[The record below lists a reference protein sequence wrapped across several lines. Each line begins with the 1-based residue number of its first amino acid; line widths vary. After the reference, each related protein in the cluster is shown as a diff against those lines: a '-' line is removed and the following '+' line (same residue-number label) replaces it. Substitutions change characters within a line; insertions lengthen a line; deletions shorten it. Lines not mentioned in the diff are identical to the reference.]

1 MLIIS
6 SPKVAVRDFVLEI
19 PREKAPE
26 LYKFARFY
34 VYPRTVVTLDEYVR
48 LFKHAFPVD
57 LVDLLTDLRECE
69 EIFGE
74 RFGEEFCP
82 VDPYKVGEEFW
93 RVLEEDPRFREMVED
108 SGASLFDI
116 EPEDDKIVV
125 DRMIKIEPYIS
136 FEGDDYRIKLL
147 VERTRSRRYSRRGGL

>member
-6 SPKVAVRDFVLEI
+6 SPKVAVRVFVLEI

-26 LYKFARFY
+26 LYRFVDFY

-48 LFKHAFPVD
+48 LFKRAFPLD
-57 LVDLLTDLRECE
+57 LVDLLTGFKECE
-69 EIFGE
+69 EIFSE
-74 RFGEEFCP
+74 SFGVEFCL
-82 VDPYKVGEEFW
+82 VDPDKVRKEFW
-93 RVLEEDPRFREMVED
+93 RALEEDPRFWEMVED
-108 SGASLFDI
+108 SGASVFDVK
-116 EPEDDKIVV
+116 PEGDKIVIGG
-125 DRMIKIEPYIS
+125 MIKIEPYIS